1 MFLSG
6 NGISYGNIAIYSTQI
21 IQIILE
27 VSELN
32 SHSNQA
38 RAYFLEGYNCS
49 QSVFLAFHEELGLDK
64 EMAARLASSF
74 GGGMGRLREVCGAVS
89 GMFLAAGLL
98 QGYSDPRDAEGK
110 KAQYALVQELAE
122 AFRNK
127 NGSIVCRELLG
138 LDHKSDAPTPQARTR
153 EYYAKRPCA
162 DLVADAARIL
172 EERLLQ
178 VKEA

>member
-1 MFLSG
+1 M
-6 NGISYGNIAIYSTQI
+6 NEISKG
-21 IQIILE
+21 E
-27 VSELN
+27 
-32 SHSNQA
+32 QA
-38 RAYFLEGYNCS
+38 EQLFKEGYNCS
-49 QSVFLAFHEELGLDK
+49 QSLALAFCEEIGIEKSKLL
-64 EMAARLASSF
+64 RIVSSF
-74 GGGMGRLREVCGAVS
+74 GGGMGRMREVCGAVS

>member
-1 MFLSG
+1 MCLSG

-98 QGYSDPRDAEGK
+98 QG
-110 KAQYALVQELAE
+110 
-122 AFRNK
+122 
-127 NGSIVCRELLG
+127 
-138 LDHKSDAPTPQARTR
+138 
-153 EYYAKRPCA
+153 
-162 DLVADAARIL
+162 
-172 EERLLQ
+172 
-178 VKEA
+178 